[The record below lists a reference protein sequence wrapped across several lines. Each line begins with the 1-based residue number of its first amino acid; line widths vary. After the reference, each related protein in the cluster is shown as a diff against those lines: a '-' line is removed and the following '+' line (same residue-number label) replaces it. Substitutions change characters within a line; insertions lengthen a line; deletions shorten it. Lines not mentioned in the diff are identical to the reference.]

1 MIEDHGGMPESGE
14 QQFNAGRQHV
24 AIVVNNYPP
33 KVGGLE
39 SHVSHLASSLQ
50 ERGIHVTVVAV
61 DNDVP
66 SGLVNGVEVVRLKG
80 TPMVAAVFA
89 LPWPGTGAK
98 LRTLL
103 TERGVTIISTHTRF
117 FPMSFVAI
125 RAGKRL
131 GVPVIHT
138 EHGSDHVRG
147 VTPFIGLASRVVDVT
162 MGKYILRHAS
172 KVLAI
177 SSAAQ
182 DFVFALAG
190 VKSRIFHNAID
201 TSVFS
206 ARATGESLP
215 AARLVFLGRLVDGK
229 GWKMCLAVGEAL
241 ALEFPDLELHFIGD
255 GAQRSDLE
263 ATLSTSSI
271 GKNSLVHG
279 YLQAPSIRDIL
290 SDGILLNPTTLAEGF
305 QTTLLEAVSSGAA
318 VVSTPVAAAK
328 YLADAGA
335 PVTVVQTM
343 DERAWID
350 ACRSLLSHT
359 RKTVS
364 NGLLETFDWSE
375 RAREYEEIV
384 TDVTAAG

>member
-1 MIEDHGGMPESGE
+1 MIEDHVEMPERGG
-14 QQFNAGRQHV
+14 QQFNADSHHV

-39 SHVSHLASSLQ
+39 SHVSHLATSLQ
-50 ERGIHVTVVAV
+50 KRGMHVTVVAV

-66 SGLVNGVEVVRLKG
+66 SGPINGVEVVRFKG

-89 LPWPGTGAK
+89 LPWLGAGAK
-98 LRTLL
+98 LRRLL
-103 TERGVTIISTHTRF
+103 AERGVTVISTHTRF

-131 GVPVIHT
+131 GIPVIHT

-147 VTPFIGLASRVVDVT
+147 VTPFIGMASRVVDVT

-190 VKSRIFHNAID
+190 VQSRVFHNAID

-206 ARATGESLP
+206 ATAKDESLP

-229 GWKMCLAVGEAL
+229 GWEMCLAVGEAL
-241 ALEFPDLELHFIGD
+241 AQEFPNFELHFIGD
-255 GAQRSDLE
+255 GAQRSELE
-263 ATLSTSSI
+263 AALATSSI
-271 GKNSLVHG
+271 QQNSVIHG
-279 YLQAPSIRDIL
+279 YLQAQSIREIL

-335 PVTVVQTM
+335 PVTVVPSM
-343 DERAWID
+343 DERAWIG
-350 ACRSLLSHT
+350 ACRSLLSQT
-359 RKTVS
+359 RQTVS
-364 NGLLETFDWSE
+364 DGLLETFDWTA
-375 RAREYEEIV
+375 RAREYEGIIAEV
-384 TDVTAAG
+384 SAAG